1 MTEAHAGIEIHG
13 AHGWLV
19 GVVVNGE
26 LCGRWRHAN
35 FIQRPPAI
43 AFFLATVAR
52 LELLDVK
59 RYTIRNVDAG
69 TVYTI
74 TRERFARFAYLQ
86 DGIAGKQWRA
96 PLEYWD
102 VLPMFGAQA
111 VPAT

>member
-1 MTEAHAGIEIHG
+1 MAEGQAGIEIHG
-13 AHGWLV
+13 ARGWLV
-19 GVVVNGE
+19 GIVVDGE
-26 LCGRWRHAN
+26 LCGRWRHAH
-35 FIQRPPAI
+35 FIRRPPAI
-43 AFFLATVAR
+43 AFFPATVAR

-69 TVYTI
+69 TVYTV
-74 TRERFARFAYLQ
+74 TRERFAAKAYKQ
-86 DGIAGKQWRA
+86 EGSAGWQWRL

>member
-1 MTEAHAGIEIHG
+1 MTEGHAGIEIHG
-13 AHGWLV
+13 ARGWLV

-43 AFFLATVAR
+43 AFFPATVAR

>member
-13 AHGWLV
+13 ARGWLV

-43 AFFLATVAR
+43 AFFPATVAR